1 TAGATANV
9 RVIASTAKDPQALV
23 AAGTFREDLYYRLNV
38 VHIEVPPLA
47 RRRED
52 IPLLVAHFLARLSAE
67 TGMRRIYAPEAVEL
81 LATAEWPGNVRQ
93 LANVVRQN
101 V

>member
-1 TAGATANV
+1 M
-9 RVIASTAKDPQALV
+9 
-23 AAGTFREDLYYRLNV
+23 
-38 VHIEVPPLA
+38 HIEVPPLA

-52 IPLLVAHFLARLSAE
+52 IPLLVAHFLEQLAKE
-67 TGMRRIYAPEAVEL
+67 TGQRKIYAPEAVEL

-101 V
+101 VTLSQGAIITADSCSSPWEAARRA